1 MSAKR
6 IALLLFLWTPNPTQP
21 GVLSVVFS
29 FIRMAFLSAVLII
42 PVILLGLDPGG
53 LAGGAIVWA
62 IFVLF
67 EELARLSIA
76 IRAYNRWRA
85 GSIFTVVVVLVETA
99 GLYRPELGL
108 MEYVLI
114 RLPTVMFHAL
124 YTVAMIGL
132 LARREWLPI
141 GFAGL
146 VLVHWIY
153 DVIASGL
160 VS

>member
-1 MSAKR
+1 VSAKQ

-29 FIRMAFLSAVLII
+29 LIRMAFLSAVLII
-42 PVILLGLDPGG
+42 PAILLGLDPGG

-67 EELARLSIA
+67 EELARLSIVIGA
-76 IRAYNRWRA
+76 HNRWRA
-85 GSIFTVVVVLVETA
+85 GSIFTIVVVLVETA

-108 MEYVLI
+108 MEYALI
-114 RLPTVMFHAL
+114 RLPTIMLHAL

-132 LARREWLPI
+132 LAKREWLPI

-146 VLVHWIY
+146 VLLHWMY

-160 VS
+160 VP